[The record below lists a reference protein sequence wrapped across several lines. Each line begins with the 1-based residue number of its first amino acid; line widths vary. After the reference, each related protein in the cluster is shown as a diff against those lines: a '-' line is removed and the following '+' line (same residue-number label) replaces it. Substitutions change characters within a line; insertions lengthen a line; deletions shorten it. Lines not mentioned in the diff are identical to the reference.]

1 MRLPILTYQPMVIDG
16 NDYAANH
23 LRAFAQDLREVTDA
37 GFRIV
42 PLREAIAAWLEGRR
56 EELRGAVAFCVEDG
70 SDFDFI
76 DLPHPTAG
84 TQRSVFNA
92 LQDFQRERPGAQP
105 ALHATSFVIAS
116 PAARAEL
123 DRACMLGQGWW
134 SDHWWR
140 EAIASGL
147 MHIGNHS
154 WDHHHEALP
163 ESFSLGTRR
172 GTFVTIDTRERA
184 DHEIRQAASHLRA
197 HADNPGTELFAYPY
211 GEANEYLAKEYLPRF
226 GAELGLR
233 AAFTDR
239 PGFLEEGSD
248 RWRVPRWMFGRDWK
262 SPRELRELLARA
274 KAEPASASRAAAKAT
289 RADFA
294 WGRERKL
301 DVLMHEPD
309 LLRVHS
315 GLCTIGFD
323 IRGGEAGKSPLYEL
337 TLETSDGSL
346 EHAHPVD
353 LSGGPV
359 SVKLHVVTHALAN
372 GTAKLRAALVQGGR
386 TAWKDACALQ
396 VRNEG
401 PLADKVRAS
410 LRSYG
415 TPWVLDGPV
424 DSTSFDIANP
434 ELQAWFD
441 RPDALSHL
449 AAQRRAA
456 RITADEE
463 ATLRQFV
470 EKGYAVLPVPIDDH
484 LLARLER
491 DLDDAIARKVDGY
504 EYGTS
509 QRIRNLHLRYD
520 AVREL
525 WRHPLVMRYLELIY
539 EVPARPCQTLTYVFG
554 SQQGAHQ
561 DTIHLTP
568 FPQGY
573 MCGVWVALEDVKPSS
588 GELEVYEGTHRLP
601 RVYMNGSG
609 CPKVLDEDWSRFD
622 HTVAQ
627 RWRDLLDEMRPA
639 KITYRP
645 QRGTVLIWHE
655 NLMHAG
661 GVRLDTS
668 LSRRSIVSHYFADGA
683 IAFYDSTGL
692 PGHME

>member
-16 NDYAANH
+16 NEYAGNH
-23 LRAFAQDLREVTDA
+23 LKAFAQDLREVTAA

-42 PLREAIAAWLEGRR
+42 PLREAISAWLEGRGG
-56 EELRGAVAFCVEDG
+56 ELRGAVAFCVEDG
-70 SDFDFI
+70 SDFDFV
-76 DLPHPTAG
+76 DLPHPSAG

-92 LQDFQRERPGAQP
+92 VQDFRRERPDA
-105 ALHATSFVIAS
+105 AAHVTSFVIAS
-116 PAARAEL
+116 PEARAAL
-123 DRACMLGQGWW
+123 DRACMLGRGWW

-140 EAIASGL
+140 DAIASGV

-154 WDHHHEALP
+154 WDHHHESLP
-163 ESFSLGTRR
+163 DSFSIGARR
-172 GTFVTIDTRERA
+172 GTFATIDTRERA
-184 DHEIRQAASHLRA
+184 DHEIRQAAAHLRT
-197 HADNPGTELFAYPY
+197 HADNPGNELFAYPY
-211 GEANEYLAKEYLPRF
+211 GESNEYLAKEYLPRF

-239 PGFLEEGSD
+239 PGYLEEGSD
-248 RWRVPRWMFGRDWK
+248 RWRVPRFMFGRDWK
-262 SPRELRELLARA
+262 SPEGLRALLERSKAGPAAPRVAPTPAR
-274 KAEPASASRAAAKAT
+274 

-294 WGRERKL
+294 WGRAGKL
-301 DVLMHEPD
+301 DVVMHEPD
-309 LLRVHS
+309 LLRAHS
-315 GLCTIGFD
+315 GLCTLGFD
-323 IRGGEAGKSPLYEL
+323 ITGGEPGKSPHYTL
-337 TLETSDGSL
+337 TLETADGKL
-346 EHAHPVD
+346 RHAHAVD
-353 LSGGPV
+353 LGAGPAN
-359 SVKLHVVTHALAN
+359 VKLHLVTHALAN
-372 GTAKLRAALVQGGR
+372 GTVKLRATLMQGER
-386 TAWKDACALQ
+386 TAWKGSCALQ

-401 PLADKVRAS
+401 PLADRVRAS
-410 LRSYG
+410 LKSYG

-424 DSTSFDIANP
+424 DSTSFDVANP
-434 ELQAWFD
+434 ELKAWFD
-441 RPDALSHL
+441 RPDALQRL
-449 AAQRRAA
+449 VAQRRAG
-456 RITADEE
+456 RVTEDEE

-470 EKGYAVLPVPIDDH
+470 EKGYAVLPVPIEER
-484 LLARLER
+484 LLARLDR
-491 DLDDAIARKVDGY
+491 DLDDAIARKVEGY

-520 AVREL
+520 AVSEL

-609 CPKVLDEDWSRFD
+609 CPKVLDDDWSRFD

-627 RWRDLLDEMRPA
+627 RWRDLLDEAKPA
-639 KITYRP
+639 KVTYRP
-645 QRGTVLIWHE
+645 KRGTVLIWHE

-683 IAFYDSTGL
+683 IAFYDSTGAA
-692 PGHME
+692 GHMEPR